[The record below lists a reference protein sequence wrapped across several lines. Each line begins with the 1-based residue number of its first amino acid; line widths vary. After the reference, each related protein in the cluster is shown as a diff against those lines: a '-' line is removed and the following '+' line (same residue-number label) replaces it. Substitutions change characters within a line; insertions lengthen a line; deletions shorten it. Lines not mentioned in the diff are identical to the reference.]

1 MGIFLTKLIILWA
14 LGVPLT
20 VIISSTHSS
29 AAVTIAAGFRY
40 GLCLCS
46 RPPESGRGAPVVVG
60 SVSGKPRTERTA
72 R

>member
-40 GLCLCS
+40 GLCS